1 MDATGCERAPL
12 LGVSEGGALSLL
24 FASAHPERVAS
35 LTLYGS
41 FAKKL
46 ADEDYPWGV
55 SRDRLDAFM
64 DSFDEA
70 WATGRWWDI
79 VDPNA
84 ADDAASREWWARYLR
99 ISASPGMAKDL
110 LKQNAQIDVRSVLP
124 TIHAPTLV
132 IHRIADRWVDIGNA
146 RYLAGKIPGAKL
158 VELEGSDHRPWL
170 NDADA
175 VLEEV
180 EAFVTGAHPRGRHA
194 RVKIGAEALSRRE
207 REIVQLA
214 ADGQTTPE
222 IARRLFLSKRTIETH
237 LAHAYMKLGV
247 HSRLELVRR
256 AAEFDFTVP
265 RNT

>member
-1 MDATGCERAPL
+1 MDDIRAVMDATGCERAPL

-70 WATGRWWDI
+70 
-79 VDPNA
+79 
-84 ADDAASREWWARYLR
+84 
-99 ISASPGMAKDL
+99 
-110 LKQNAQIDVRSVLP
+110 
-124 TIHAPTLV
+124 
-132 IHRIADRWVDIGNA
+132 
-146 RYLAGKIPGAKL
+146 
-158 VELEGSDHRPWL
+158 
-170 NDADA
+170 
-175 VLEEV
+175 
-180 EAFVTGAHPRGRHA
+180 
-194 RVKIGAEALSRRE
+194 ALSRRE

>member
-70 WATGRWWDI
+70 
-79 VDPNA
+79 
-84 ADDAASREWWARYLR
+84 
-99 ISASPGMAKDL
+99 
-110 LKQNAQIDVRSVLP
+110 
-124 TIHAPTLV
+124 
-132 IHRIADRWVDIGNA
+132 
-146 RYLAGKIPGAKL
+146 
-158 VELEGSDHRPWL
+158 
-170 NDADA
+170 
-175 VLEEV
+175 
-180 EAFVTGAHPRGRHA
+180 
-194 RVKIGAEALSRRE
+194 ALSRRE